1 MEQLE
6 NIYIAFLD
14 TNNIVIN
21 VSVFAETDESL
32 VNSIKEHF
40 GAATF
45 VNCSDLGQQGDLG
58 DEFFNNKFYSPRPSE
73 DYLRDEVNGIWI
85 LPRPS
90 EDHILDVANKIWI
103 LPRPSKDHILD
114 VETGVWILPRPSE
127 DHILDVETGVWIK
140 PTLDAPD
147 SKTTE

>member
-32 VNSIKEHF
+32 INSIKEHF

-45 VNCSDLGQQGDLG
+45 VNCSDLGQQASFGE
-58 DEFFNNKFYSPRPSE
+58 EFFNNKFYPPKPSE
-73 DYLRDEVNGIWI
+73 YHLRDEVNGIWI
-85 LPRPS
+85 LPTLNES
-90 EDHILDVANKIWI
+90 E
-103 LPRPSKDHILD
+103 
-114 VETGVWILPRPSE
+114 
-127 DHILDVETGVWIK
+127 
-140 PTLDAPD
+140 TLDEAENLPITD
-147 SKTTE
+147 DIVNVSDELFEEIYPATPLQIEQEINVENNETI